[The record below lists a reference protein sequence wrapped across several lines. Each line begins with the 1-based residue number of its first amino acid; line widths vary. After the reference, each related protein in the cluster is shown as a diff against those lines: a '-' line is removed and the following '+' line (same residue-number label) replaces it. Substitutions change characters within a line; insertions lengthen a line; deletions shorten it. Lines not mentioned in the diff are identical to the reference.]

1 MRRAYNILLLAVMAG
16 LYLGWVYYS
25 RWSDQRAILRPMEEN
40 KRARERAVEEAYG
53 GGRFNILGFY
63 ATPAIVIKGQKAQL
77 CYSVINA
84 ESVRTEPPVENVWP
98 SLSRCVD
105 VKPDKDT
112 VYQLIAEDAQGNRKT
127 ASLTVKV
134 TSWP

>member
-1 MRRAYNILLLAVMAG
+1 MAS
-16 LYLGWVYYS
+16 LYLGWIYYS
-25 RWSDQRAILRPMEEN
+25 RWGDHRALLRRLEES
-40 KRARERAVEEAYG
+40 KRAQDRAVVEAYG

-63 ATPAIVIKGQKAQL
+63 ATPAIVLKGQKAQL

-84 ESVRTEPPVENVWP
+84 KSVRIEPPVENVWP

-105 VKPDKDT
+105 VRPVKDT
-112 VYQLIAEDAQGNRKT
+112 VYQLLAEDAQGNRKT

>member
-1 MRRAYNILLLAVMAG
+1 
-16 LYLGWVYYS
+16 
-25 RWSDQRAILRPMEEN
+25 MEEN
-40 KRARERAVEEAYG
+40 KRAQDRAVVEAYG

-63 ATPAIVIKGQKAQL
+63 VTPAIVLKGQKAQL

-84 ESVRTEPPVENVWP
+84 ESVRIEPPVENVWP

-127 ASLTVKV
+127 ARLTVKV
-134 TSWP
+134 TSRP